1 MRVMRVNPNLR
12 RDQVLIAS
20 WVARVRYRSG
30 QILTSLLS
38 SQTLTCIKN
47 ALMDGW
53 MRGMAGKEVLGYM
66 GPCPPVGIQRYVFLL
81 FRQEAST
88 IAVDPPSARNNFST
102 REFADRNR
110 LGLPVAAVYFNAHK
124 EPASRRY

>member
-1 MRVMRVNPNLR
+1 MTDPDAPSPSEPTMRE
-12 RDQVLIAS
+12 LIHWMVANIPGGTDAS
-20 WVARVRYRSG
+20 
-30 QILTSLLS
+30 Q
-38 SQTLTCIKN
+38 
-47 ALMDGW
+47 
-53 MRGMAGKEVLGYM
+53 GKEVLGYM
-66 GPCPPVGIQRYVFLL
+66 GPCPPVGIHRYVFIL